1 MNTNFKVEKPILHL
15 NYFTIFI
22 KYIVLFIVLFLSS
35 WVAIPLLTVGKRG
48 SRVNTVSSFMFE
60 NASVFAVLI
69 AATIMGWFIYRTIKK
84 YTFGEVFDINF
95 DDSNRLLSIKSINLV
110 NNKVQAKDYLYN
122 DISFVFY
129 KKEDPLFGK
138 QRILHIYHLGSRVHD
153 INIDRSAWCRH
164 DNIEILINKIEL
176 EHIIT
181 RG

>member
-1 MNTNFKVEKPILHL
+1 MGKSVLKRAITVLRFNSLHYLHYYQTLFITLIMNTNFKVEKPILHL

-95 DDSNRLLSIKSINLV
+95 DDSNRLLVLSQSILSIIKCRLKTISTAIFLLCSIKRKILCLV
-110 NNKVQAKDYLYN
+110 N
-122 DISFVFY
+122 
-129 KKEDPLFGK
+129 KEFF
-138 QRILHIYHLGSRVHD
+138 IF
-153 INIDRSAWCRH
+153 
-164 DNIEILINKIEL
+164 
-176 EHIIT
+176 II
-181 RG
+181 